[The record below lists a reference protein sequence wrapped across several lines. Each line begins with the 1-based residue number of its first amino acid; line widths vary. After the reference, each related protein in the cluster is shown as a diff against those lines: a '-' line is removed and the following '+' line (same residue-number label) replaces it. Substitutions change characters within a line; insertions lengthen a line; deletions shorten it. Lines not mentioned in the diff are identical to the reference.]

1 MKNKLILVTGGTG
14 YIGSHTVVELIE
26 QGYEVVIVDN
36 LSNSEERVLDGIEKI
51 TGVRPAFSCFDLCDT
66 TALEKFL
73 TTYNNIRAIIHFA
86 AYKSVG
92 ESVREPLKYYQN
104 NLVSLMNLLAAM
116 KKHHIPDM
124 VFSSSC
130 TVYGE
135 PDRLPVTESA
145 PVKKAASP
153 YGNTKHISEEI
164 IEDFIKSQTGLHSIA
179 LRYFNPIGAHP
190 TGLIGEHP
198 IGEPENLVPYVT
210 QTAIGVRKQL
220 KVFGNDYNTPDGTAI
235 RDYLHVVDLARA
247 HIVAIERML
256 DKKQKNAYEVFNL
269 GTGHGNSVLEII
281 NTFEEVTGVK
291 VNYVIT
297 KRRPGDIEKIW
308 ADPTYANKE
317 LGWKA
322 QSTLGEALLSA
333 WKWEQY
339 YRKHLEK
346 KN

>member
-1 MKNKLILVTGGTG
+1 MEKILVTGGTG
-14 YIGSHTVVELIE
+14 YIGSHTVVELLE
-26 QGYEVVIVDN
+26 RGYDVVIVDN

-51 TGVRPAFSCFDLCDT
+51 TGKRPPFECFDLCDT
-66 TALEKFL
+66 EALEKFL
-73 TTYNNIRAIIHFA
+73 GKYPDISAVIHFA

-92 ESVREPLKYYQN
+92 ESVREPLKYYHN

-116 KKHHIPDM
+116 EKHHIPDL

-135 PDRLPVTESA
+135 PDELPVTEAA
-145 PVKKAASP
+145 PVKKPESP
-153 YGNTKHISEEI
+153 YGNTKRISEEI
-164 IEDFIKSQTGLHSIA
+164 IEDFIKARPELHSIA

-210 QTAIGVRKQL
+210 QTAIGIRKQL
-220 KVFGNDYNTPDGTAI
+220 RVFGNDYDTPDGSAI
-235 RDYLHVVDLARA
+235 RDYLHVVDLAKA
-247 HIVAIERML
+247 HIVAIERMR
-256 DKKQKNAYEVFNL
+256 DRKQKEPYEVFNL
-269 GTGHGNSVLEII
+269 GTGTGISVFEII

-291 VNYVIT
+291 VNYVVT
-297 KRRPGDIEKIW
+297 DRRPGDIEKIW
-308 ADPTYANKE
+308 ADPSYANRE

-322 QSTLGEALLSA
+322 QSTLAEALLSA

-339 YRKHLEK
+339 YRSHLEK
-346 KN
+346 K